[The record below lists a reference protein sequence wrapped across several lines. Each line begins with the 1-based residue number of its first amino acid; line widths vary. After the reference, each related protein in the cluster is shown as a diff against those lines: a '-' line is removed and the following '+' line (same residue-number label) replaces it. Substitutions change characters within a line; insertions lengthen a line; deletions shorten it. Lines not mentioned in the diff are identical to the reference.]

1 MRELVGG
8 RQAHGILPAGVRV
21 LVDAL
26 DVALP
31 ADIQVDILLKMPDG
45 DNRPIVFDFH
55 GLVCH
60 CGDIVGAFQE
70 QREHIRCQI
79 IPWESEPG
87 VIRAEA
93 DAGIWLD
100 FGLGDHG
107 RHNLGQIIPELLD
120 VFQAADMIDGFHAP
134 PDRPDKDELE
144 PEPVLPADDF
154 LLLVFV
160 VVGRCAKMA
169 ENHLRNP
176 EFVFGMLGDV
186 DSITVIRHMNR
197 SIGRIDFHFES
208 RHGERIGLSIGD
220 GLCLTDNM
228 VAHIHH
234 PFVEKLV

>member
-8 RQAHGILPAGVRV
+8 RQAHGILPAGVRI

-31 ADIQVDILLKMPDG
+31 ADIQVDILLKMTDG

-55 GLVCH
+55 GLVRH
-60 CGDIVGAFQE
+60 CGDIVGALQE
-70 QREHIRCQI
+70 ERKHIWCEIVSRQA
-79 IPWESEPG
+79 EPG
-87 VIRAEA
+87 VIRAETNA
-93 DAGIWLD
+93 SIWLD

-120 VFQAADMIDGFHAP
+120 VFQAADMVDGFHAP

-160 VVGRCAKMA
+160 VVGGCAKMA

-197 SIGRIDFHFES
+197 SIRGIDFYFEGG
-208 RHGERIGLSIGD
+208 HGERIRLSIGD

-228 VAHIHH
+228 VTHIHH
-234 PFVEKLV
+234 PFIEELV